1 MIFSFASL
9 IEKNP
14 ARSISGKSWKWPER
28 GGHSRRKVL
37 LRILVGSRLPSNA
50 QARTTFPPL
59 SFTSPTAETDLA
71 AEIRFLPQTRAEP
84 SPARFPHDSLPLW
97 GYSRRRDPFWP
108 RTVHRGVRA
117 APPPG
122 LVVFG
127 T

>member
-1 MIFSFASL
+1 MP
-9 IEKNP
+9 K
-14 ARSISGKSWKWPER
+14 PER
-28 GGHSRRKVL
+28 PFR
-37 LRILVGSRLPSNA
+37 LRVSPH
-50 QARTTFPPL
+50 PL
-59 SFTSPTAETDLA
+59 AETDLA

-127 T
+127 TWLIRRLSSASDTVLVKSCISQAGWRDYGRGSLRSANM